1 MTCPQVGRRCAAE
14 ATGLCGAGCA
24 TGYVVRVGFSRVEMI
39 GGGARALHAGSCSRV
54 RAAVQ
59 SGAYKSTGWAWRPV
73 SSRVR
78 TIITT
83 AVTARRGDRRRAVHT
98 ARTPG
103 RGEASA
109 RQNSAGAT
117 TLVSLLRVMCRARS
131 SACVAYDFL
140 PARCPSRRPP
150 PPVKITSCT

>member
-59 SGAYKSTGWAWRPV
+59 SGAYKSTGWAWRPY
-73 SSRVR
+73 RVVCVR
-78 TIITT
+78 LL
-83 AVTARRGDRRRAVHT
+83 RRRWRHGVAT
-98 ARTPG
+98 GDAPYTRARARAG
-103 RGEASA
+103 RGECAAKLGGRDDA
-109 RQNSAGAT
+109 RFTFARNVPRA
-117 TLVSLLRVMCRARS
+117 LVC
-131 SACVAYDFL
+131 ACGV
-140 PARCPSRRPP
+140 SRRIFYQHVVHPGGPP
-150 PPVKITSCT
+150 L